1 MTTYYG
7 PELAYQRD
15 LAFELCLEE
24 FETNKELKDLYYSK
38 DSNQDKNNVLNR
50 FSELYDQ
57 GLTYQEIITTIV

>member
-15 LAFELCLEE
+15 LAFQLCQEE
-24 FETNKELKDLYYSK
+24 FGTSVELEDLYYSK

-50 FSELYDQ
+50 FSELYDEA
-57 GLTYQEIITTIV
+57 LSYEEIIAAIQ